1 MKKKKKVVFPP
12 NPGVSQA
19 KLTRGIPCLL
29 QNACFILG
37 NSLPFTLF
45 ILGSKKDRSS
55 LLQLRYSFLPFFAC
69 KSDGIGD
76 LEQSVS
82 LERSGWGFTFSRL
95 VREPPSRGRS
105 LLSLSSWK
113 PGEIMDTRSFCSL
126 SLQCVLQIS
135 VTPEKKEIWVKEQG
149 SSTCLETTQ
158 LIEKFN
164 SGRDARRPKRK
175 RNWACRCSEQE
186 NRRSYHPQVKKLCGA
201 GKYVACSICHWN
213 SQSRLLFILRLGELA
228 CWLKKEARFRKKC

>member
-12 NPGVSQA
+12 NPGVGQA
-19 KLTRGIPCLL
+19 QLTRGIPRLL

-37 NSLPFTLF
+37 NSLPFTPF

-95 VREPPSRGRS
+95 VREPPLPGGGVCFHYPVGNPVKSWIRG
-105 LLSLSSWK
+105 LFVLCL
-113 PGEIMDTRSFCSL
+113 CS
-126 SLQCVLQIS
+126 VY
-135 VTPEKKEIWVKEQG
+135 
-149 SSTCLETTQ
+149 CLF
-158 LIEKFN
+158 L
-164 SGRDARRPKRK
+164 
-175 RNWACRCSEQE
+175 
-186 NRRSYHPQVKKLCGA
+186 
-201 GKYVACSICHWN
+201 
-213 SQSRLLFILRLGELA
+213 
-228 CWLKKEARFRKKC
+228 

>member
-1 MKKKKKVVFPP
+1 MKRKKKVVFPP

-19 KLTRGIPCLL
+19 ELLRSIPCLL

-37 NSLPFTLF
+37 NSLPFTPF
-45 ILGSKKDRSS
+45 ISGSKKDRSS

-82 LERSGWGFTFSRL
+82 LERSGWGFAFSRL

-113 PGEIMDTRSFCSL
+113 PGEIMDTTESFCSASEVFLFFVFAVCTANFCDAWEEGNL
-126 SLQCVLQIS
+126 S
-135 VTPEKKEIWVKEQG
+135 
-149 SSTCLETTQ
+149 
-158 LIEKFN
+158 
-164 SGRDARRPKRK
+164 
-175 RNWACRCSEQE
+175 
-186 NRRSYHPQVKKLCGA
+186 
-201 GKYVACSICHWN
+201 
-213 SQSRLLFILRLGELA
+213 
-228 CWLKKEARFRKKC
+228 